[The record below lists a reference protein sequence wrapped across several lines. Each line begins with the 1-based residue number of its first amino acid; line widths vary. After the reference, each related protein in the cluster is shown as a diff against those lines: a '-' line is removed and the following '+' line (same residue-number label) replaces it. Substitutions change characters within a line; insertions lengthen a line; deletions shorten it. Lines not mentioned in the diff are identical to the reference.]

1 MPKSMYAKK
10 FRAAR
15 FKTGPAADRKREK
28 ELFKRLKIVN
38 DSIDDL
44 AELWTQRDKTRSR
57 TDPLQVRTA
66 EQVRNLRA
74 QRDDLFDAL
83 QRVMK
88 RTRPN
93 TILIG
98 RQEKYF

>member
-44 AELWTQRDKTRSR
+44 AELWT
-57 TDPLQVRTA
+57 
-66 EQVRNLRA
+66 
-74 QRDDLFDAL
+74 
-83 QRVMK
+83 
-88 RTRPN
+88 
-93 TILIG
+93 
-98 RQEKYF
+98 

>member
-28 ELFKRLKIVN
+28 ELLKRLKIGN
-38 DSIDDL
+38 DRRDAL
-44 AELWTQRDKTRSR
+44 RLLWMERDKTTSR
-57 TDPLQVRTA
+57 THPLQVRTA
-66 EQVRNLRA
+66 ELEHNLTL
-74 QRDDLFDAL
+74 QRDDLMDAL
-83 QRVMK
+83 RRVIK
-88 RTRPN
+88 RIRPN

-98 RQEKYF
+98 SQEKYF

>member
-15 FKTGPAADRKREK
+15 FKTAPAADRKREK

-44 AELWTQRDKTRSR
+44 AELWTKRDKTRSR
-57 TDPLQVRTA
+57 TDPRQVRTA
-66 EQVRNLRA
+66 SQLQRQLIK
-74 QRDDLFDAL
+74 RDDLMHQL
-83 QRVMK
+83 QRVVK
-88 RTRPN
+88 RLRPG
-93 TILIG
+93 TML
-98 RQEKYF
+98 RRM